1 MMVSKDRESSVNVAR
16 HWEGKL
22 KSAKYKK
29 IPRTLPAHQVTLRR
43 SRSTLSSHCLGL
55 DLFGLDLLGLDIL
68 GLSGAVAG
76 DSRRGVG
83 D

>member
-29 IPRTLPAHQVTLRR
+29 RPRTLPAHQVTLRR
-43 SRSTLSSHCLGL
+43 SRSTLSSHFLGL
-55 DLFGLDLLGLDIL
+55 DLDLLGLDLL